1 MVMQQVVCNVVRE
14 SGRVWRVGV
23 GGWQTLTLADKNALT
38 VRLCESRE
46 RERERERDTSLT
58 VSQVK
63 TGSNTLLFTDIN
75 LLEGREGC

>member
-1 MVMQQVVCNVVRE
+1 M
-14 SGRVWRVGV
+14 GV

-38 VRLCESRE
+38 VRLCESRERE